1 MNYIDRVQF
10 NKALDLYNSSK
21 FELSKEICI
30 LILKK
35 NRDELNVNFLLSKIE
50 KSNKNYAGA
59 INHLN
64 IALKVE
70 PENIEILIEL
80 GDVYKTIKNYPKAL
94 ENYEK
99 VINLSPNSC
108 MAYAKCAEIMML
120 MKQYQIGIDLYSK
133 AYHLDNNN
141 FEMLLGIASG
151 HEAINNFELAFS
163 LYDKVLSIKPS
174 NIKTMT
180 LKGELLRKT
189 GKYEEAIFYANSIIN
204 SDPNNTDAYLL
215 RATCYKDLKLVP
227 EAILD
232 YEYILTKNPSMEDIK
247 YNLGLVLLMNS
258 DYKKG
263 WNLYESRWFL
273 EEFIGRKLNSDKP
286 IWNRQK
292 DAHLLVW
299 PEQGVGDEIMFS
311 SILPDVLKEVSSITV
326 MIDSRLIDLFKRSFD
341 KKINFIDSNANINTL
356 NYNYHIPIGSLAKF
370 YRTSEVLFQNGK
382 KQYLEVDLFKL
393 NNVKKLINFEE
404 NKILIGVSWKSSNP
418 KSGLKRSIDL
428 TDVIKKFARENV
440 EFINLQYG
448 DVDLEIEQ
456 AFEKT
461 DVRVINYKSINNK
474 ENIDGLATLI
484 MCCDEVISI
493 DNSTVH
499 LSGALGKKTTVLLPK
514 IAEWRWQLTRVDTP
528 WYPSVSLKRDAIL

>member
-50 KSNKNYAGA
+50 KSNKNYVGA

-99 VINLSPNSC
+99 VINLSPNSS
-108 MAYAKCAEIMML
+108 MEYAKCAEVMML

-189 GKYEEAIFYANSIIN
+189 GKYEEAIFYANSIIK

-273 EEFIGRKLNSDKP
+273 EEFIVRKLNSDKP

-311 SILPDVLKEVSSITV
+311 SILPDVLKEVSSLTV
-326 MIDSRLIDLFKRSFD
+326 LIDSRLIDLFKRSFD

-393 NNVKKLINFEE
+393 NDIKKLINFEE

-428 TDVIKKFARENV
+428 TDVIKKFDRENV

>member
-1 MNYIDRVQF
+1 
-10 NKALDLYNSSK
+10 
-21 FELSKEICI
+21 
-30 LILKK
+30 
-35 NRDELNVNFLLSKIE
+35 
-50 KSNKNYAGA
+50 
-59 INHLN
+59 
-64 IALKVE
+64 
-70 PENIEILIEL
+70 
-80 GDVYKTIKNYPKAL
+80 
-94 ENYEK
+94 
-99 VINLSPNSC
+99 
-108 MAYAKCAEIMML
+108 

-189 GKYEEAIFYANSIIN
+189 GKYEEAIFYANSIIK

>member
-1 MNYIDRVQF
+1 MNYIERVQF

-189 GKYEEAIFYANSIIN
+189 GKYEEAIFYANSIIK

-341 KKINFIDSNANINTL
+341 KKINFIDSKANINTL

-393 NNVKKLINFEE
+393 NNVKKLINLEE

-474 ENIDGLATLI
+474 ENIDGLAALI

>member
-1 MNYIDRVQF
+1 
-10 NKALDLYNSSK
+10 
-21 FELSKEICI
+21 
-30 LILKK
+30 
-35 NRDELNVNFLLSKIE
+35 
-50 KSNKNYAGA
+50 
-59 INHLN
+59 
-64 IALKVE
+64 
-70 PENIEILIEL
+70 
-80 GDVYKTIKNYPKAL
+80 
-94 ENYEK
+94 
-99 VINLSPNSC
+99 
-108 MAYAKCAEIMML
+108 
-120 MKQYQIGIDLYSK
+120 
-133 AYHLDNNN
+133 
-141 FEMLLGIASG
+141 
-151 HEAINNFELAFS
+151 
-163 LYDKVLSIKPS
+163 
-174 NIKTMT
+174 
-180 LKGELLRKT
+180 
-189 GKYEEAIFYANSIIN
+189 
-204 SDPNNTDAYLL
+204 
-215 RATCYKDLKLVP
+215 VP

-247 YNLGLVLLMNS
+247 YNLGLTLLMNS

-299 PEQGVGDEIMFS
+299 PEQGLGDEIMFS

-341 KKINFIDSNANINTL
+341 KKINFIDSNVNINTL
-356 NYNYHIPIGSLAKF
+356 NYNYHIPIGSLAKL

-382 KQYLEVDLFKL
+382 KQFLEVDLFKL
-393 NNVKKLINFEE
+393 NNINKLINVEE
-404 NKILIGVSWKSSNP
+404 NKILIGVGWKSGNP

-428 TDVIKKFARENV
+428 TDIIKKFDRENV

-461 DVRVINYKSINNK
+461 GVRVINYKSINNK

-499 LSGALGKKTTVLLPK
+499 LSGALGKTTTVLLPK
-514 IAEWRWQLTRVDTP
+514 ISEWRWQLTRLDTP
-528 WYPSVSLKRDAIL
+528 WYPSVTLKRDAIF

>member
-21 FELSKEICI
+21 LELSKEICI
-30 LILKK
+30 LILEK
-35 NRDELNVNFLLSKIE
+35 NRDELSLNFLLSKIE
-50 KSNKNYAGA
+50 KNSKNYTSA
-59 INHLN
+59 IDHLN

-94 ENYEK
+94 ELYEK
-99 VINLSPNSC
+99 IINLSPNSC
-108 MAYAKCAEIMML
+108 MAYAKCAEVMML
-120 MKQYQIGIDLYSK
+120 MKKYQIGIDLYSK

-174 NIKTMT
+174 NTKAMT

-189 GKYEEAIFYANSIIN
+189 GKHEEAIFYANSIIKSN
-204 SDPNNTDAYLL
+204 PNNTDAYLL
-215 RATCYKDLKLVP
+215 RATCYKDLKLVS

-232 YEYILTKNPSMEDIK
+232 YEYILSKNPSMEDIK
-247 YNLGLVLLMNS
+247 YNLGLALLMNS

-341 KKINFIDSNANINTL
+341 QKINFINSNVNINTL
-356 NYNYHIPIGSLAKF
+356 NYNYHIPIGSLAKL

-382 KQYLEVDLFKL
+382 KQFLEVDLFK
-393 NNVKKLINFEE
+393 VHDIKKLIKFEV

-418 KSGLKRSIDL
+418 KSGLKRSINL
-428 TDVIKKFARENV
+428 TDIIKKFDRENV

-461 DVRVINYKSINNK
+461 GVKVINYKSINNK

-514 IAEWRWQLTRVDTP
+514 IADWRWQLTRVDTP

>member
-30 LILKK
+30 LILEK

-108 MAYAKCAEIMML
+108 MEYAKCAEIMML

-180 LKGELLRKT
+180 LKGELLRKI
-189 GKYEEAIFYANSIIN
+189 GKHEEAIFYANSIIKSN
-204 SDPNNTDAYLL
+204 PNNTDAYLL
-215 RATCYKDLKLVP
+215 RATCYKDLKLVS

-232 YEYILTKNPSMEDIK
+232 YEYILSKNPSMEDIK
-247 YNLGLVLLMNS
+247 YNLGLALLMNS

-341 KKINFIDSNANINTL
+341 KKINFIDSNVNINTL
-356 NYNYHIPIGSLAKF
+356 NYNYHIPIGSLAKL

-382 KQYLEVDLFKL
+382 KQFLEVDLFKVH
-393 NNVKKLINFEE
+393 NIKKLIKFEV
-404 NKILIGVSWKSSNP
+404 NKILIGVSWKSGNP
-418 KSGLKRSIDL
+418 KSGLKRSINL
-428 TDVIKKFARENV
+428 TDIIKKFDRENV

-461 DVRVINYKSINNK
+461 GVRVINYKSINNK

-514 IAEWRWQLTRVDTP
+514 ISEWRWQLTRLDTP
-528 WYPSVSLKRDAIL
+528 WYPSVILKRDAIF

>member
-189 GKYEEAIFYANSIIN
+189 GKYEEAIFYANSIIK